1 MTASESE
8 NLGIVRRLY
17 EEVLN
22 QNRPD
27 LLPEL
32 VSEDIAFH
40 SVTEARGM
48 AEYRAMTERLRVAF
62 GDMHFTIHDL
72 IASGDRVAVRW
83 GMDATHQGPLAGIA
97 ATGKTIHQR
106 ANVIYRMQAG
116 KIAEGWA
123 QMDQIGV
130 LRQIGVDPLA
140 HATAKKQ

>member
-1 MTASESE
+1 MTVSESE

-17 EEVLN
+17 EEALN
-22 QNRPD
+22 QNRPE

-32 VSEDIAFH
+32 LSEDIAFH
-40 SVTEARGM
+40 GVTEERGIV
-48 AEYRAMTERLRVAF
+48 AYRTMTDRLRVAF
-62 GDMHFTIHDL
+62 GDMRFTIHDL
-72 IASGDRVAVRW
+72 IASGDRVVVRW
-83 GMDATHQGPLAGIA
+83 SMDAKHQGPLAGIP
-97 ATGKTIHQR
+97 ATGKTIQQR

-140 HATAKKQ
+140 KATARKQ